1 MLTWAYLNEALYLI
15 PMSPSFSCTQTSIN
29 NKHGNYNNKS
39 LPKTTLHNINKEVT
53 WSMTFIPR
61 LDTFCTLFISR
72 VRPRPSKENVHGKM
86 QNISIIGLTPR
97 FCHSKQRRHPQSKW
111 RRSSL
116 TSKPRPTE
124 GTRNALCQLSDTKRK
139 LHQKKL
145 HHFYVYN
152 KDKGT
157 VTRQRHSH
165 TYRFTVI
172 TTTGKSLSVCTATHD
187 VSVMERRSGQLVW
200 QRGWSQHSTAGT
212 CDLSIISPAQYYID
226 EEKNTNTGNPK
237 LQWLEDVCYLV
248 SIIRSLIVNSRSQ
261 LSAADQ
267 DGCQSCVKHSL
278 TYHLVYVQT
287 TPRCL
292 TLLLSG
298 ELVIRSY
305 QCPGRE

>member
-139 LHQKKL
+139 LHQKK
-145 HHFYVYN
+145 
-152 KDKGT
+152 
-157 VTRQRHSH
+157 
-165 TYRFTVI
+165 
-172 TTTGKSLSVCTATHD
+172 TTSLLC
-187 VSVMERRSGQLVW
+187 
-200 QRGWSQHSTAGT
+200 
-212 CDLSIISPAQYYID
+212 
-226 EEKNTNTGNPK
+226 
-237 LQWLEDVCYLV
+237 LQ
-248 SIIRSLIVNSRSQ
+248 
-261 LSAADQ
+261 
-267 DGCQSCVKHSL
+267 
-278 TYHLVYVQT
+278 
-287 TPRCL
+287 
-292 TLLLSG
+292 
-298 ELVIRSY
+298 
-305 QCPGRE
+305 